1 MKKLLVALLF
11 VLTWVLLLLVFIS
24 SDSGSN
30 INSETNIFIYQNE
43 NNVKRVASST
53 ALAIIFRKDGIF
65 NCTAVAYRRVNNL
78 YYFEIPAHCVSETD
92 DINQEIIMNTNFV
105 LLKIS
110 DDINSPEAATDVYV
124 ANVFAVGYKTA
135 LDDYAILTA
144 TIENRDIP
152 MIRFTDFAPEV
163 NQCVFNVSF
172 PREGDGNVFFGYIT
186 STIRDDE
193 SGSLLA
199 MTLKLFGV
207 NQAPGASGSAVA
219 SCASGNV
226 YGIITAAD
234 DNIHKIIALSSSGF
248 LNFERKILN
257 NEYPYKI
264 KKIVEDICL
273 IDENEQ

>member
-24 SDSGSN
+24 SNSGSN

-43 NNVKRVASST
+43 KNVKRAVSST
-53 ALAIIFRKDGIF
+53 ALAILFQDNGIF
-65 NCTAVAYRRVNNL
+65 NCTAFAYKRVNNI
-78 YYFEIPAHCVSETD
+78 YYFATSAHCVSKAD
-92 DINQEIIMNTNFV
+92 NVNQEIIMNTNLV

-110 DDINSPEAATDVYV
+110 DDINSPEAATDVYI
-124 ANVFAVGYKTA
+124 ANIFAVGYVA
-135 LDDYAILTA
+135 AHDDYAILTA

-152 MIRFTDFAPEV
+152 MIKFTDFVPEV
-163 NQCVFNVSF
+163 NQCVFNVSL

-199 MTLKLFGV
+199 MSLKLFGV
-207 NQAPGASGSAVA
+207 NQAPGASGSAVIG
-219 SCASGNV
+219 CASGNA
-226 YGIITAAD
+226 YGIVTAAD
-234 DNIHKIIALSSSGF
+234 DSIHKIIALSASSF

-257 NEYPYKI
+257 NE
-264 KKIVEDICL
+264 V
-273 IDENEQ
+273 